1 MKYKATN
8 TLTLYGLDL
17 SNKDANGRIDKIK
30 AKTLGQMVAD
40 ETRDFENLEYQP
52 QSGSVDYTM
61 KKDATFS

>member
-17 SNKDANGRIDKIK
+17 SNRDANGKIEKIK

-40 ETRDFENLEYQP
+40 ETRDF
-52 QSGSVDYTM
+52 
-61 KKDATFS
+61 